1 MDLLDMSKGN
11 LAIKEDPKL
20 GIFVENLTQ
29 VVVQEP
35 QDIIQ
40 LIKEGAQN
48 RAVSSTNMNKVSSRS
63 HVILS
68 ITLEQRSYCEG
79 GMKRVDNDEETRGR
93 DNNCVK
99 HGVLT
104 IVDLAGSER
113 VSKSGSEGQ
122 RLNEAKKINKSL
134 SALGNCVA
142 ALIDENATH
151 VPFRDSKLTRLLT
164 DVRKQPCVVCY
175 GTCWV
180 TNNGNWAVLRRVS
193 VEIPRLA

>member
-1 MDLLDMSKGN
+1 MDLLDTTKGN
-11 LAIKEDPKL
+11 LNVKEDPKL

-68 ITLEQRSYCEG
+68 ITLEQRPYNENEVSQEEDHK
-79 GMKRVDNDEETRGR
+79 KRET
-93 DNNCVK
+93 CVK
-99 HGVLT
+99 RGVLT

-164 DVRKQPCVVCY
+164 DVCRI
-175 GTCWV
+175 T
-180 TNNGNWAVLRRVS
+180 L
-193 VEIPRLA
+193 